1 MSACFVEFKLDFQ
14 VHLLKA
20 DLPTYKQALTAYVNT
35 VQGAPLDINFR
46 TQRPGIY
53 VIKTSSD
60 KDAKKLENKH
70 VTYYYE
76 KNKIN
81 KSK

>member
-53 VIKTSSD
+53 VIKQAQIKMQKSW
-60 KDAKKLENKH
+60 KINMRPIIM
-70 VTYYYE
+70 E
-76 KNKIN
+76 KNK
-81 KSK
+81 